1 MTDPV
6 PAVQAVPSRSPLP
19 ESEVE
24 RALDTL
30 ASVLQTLGRHAFDTD
45 ERPAADVEQR
55 FEGLAQRLLV
65 GPTRA
70 DDAQKQDGSASQRD
84 YGSIRRAVVDQR
96 GHERAFVQR
105 SLLDLREALRAFA
118 QALAISVA
126 EDRASDAQLGAQ
138 VGRLVG
144 AFGTNDTATLRREA
158 ELVAQSFRAAAEHRR
173 KRESDQI
180 SLLTDKVRAL
190 RSELSEAR
198 ARAAV
203 DPLTGLFNRASLEEH
218 LDRVSALG
226 LLLGSEPALLM
237 LDVDHFK
244 QVNDEFGHP
253 AGDRVLKDIADTL
266 LRTFLRKED
275 FVARYGGEEF
285 AIVVTECPLATARA
299 RSDRLREVVN
309 RLPFSVEGR
318 PFKVSICVGIAA
330 LKLSESKADWLSRA
344 DRALYDAKVGGRN
357 RVVVAE

>member
-1 MTDPV
+1 
-6 PAVQAVPSRSPLP
+6 VPSRAALP

-30 ASVLQTLGRHAFDTD
+30 ASVLQTLGRQAFDTD
-45 ERPAADVEQR
+45 ERPAQDVAQR
-55 FEGLAQRLLV
+55 FDSLAQRLLV
-65 GPTRA
+65 GPTRVDEA
-70 DDAQKQDGSASQRD
+70 DQHAGQGQRD

-105 SLLDLREALRAFA
+105 SLMDLREALRAFA
-118 QALAISVA
+118 HALAISVA
-126 EDRASDAQLGAQ
+126 EDRASDAKLGSQ

-158 ELVAQSFRAAAEHRR
+158 ELVAESFRAAAEHRR
-173 KRESDQI
+173 KRETEQI

-203 DPLTGLFNRASLEEH
+203 DPLTGLFNRAALEEH

-244 QVNDEFGHP
+244 HVNDEFGHP

-299 RSDRLREVVN
+299 RSERLREAVS

-318 PFKVSICVGIAA
+318 PFKVSISVGIAT
-330 LKLSESKADWLSRA
+330 LKLSEAKADWLSRA
-344 DRALYDAKVGGRN
+344 DRALYDAKVSGRD
-357 RVVVAE
+357 RVVVAG